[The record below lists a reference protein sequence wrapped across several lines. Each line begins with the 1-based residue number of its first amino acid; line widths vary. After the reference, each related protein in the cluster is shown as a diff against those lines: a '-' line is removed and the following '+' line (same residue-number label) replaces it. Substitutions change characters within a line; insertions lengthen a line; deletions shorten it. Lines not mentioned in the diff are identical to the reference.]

1 MAVHSRLYNQHQPL
15 SLTWSEQ
22 VQACCAIAREKLEV
36 GDYDAGCAALQ
47 PWWILGQWP
56 RQSGLDSLASAEL
69 LLVAG
74 TLSGWVASSKH
85 TTGGRKPAE
94 ALLNGS
100 IAIFEQLGEKVRA
113 AEGRIELACC
123 YYHQGVF
130 DLARSTLHAA
140 LKDLPPDN
148 EDLRSVALIRLAV
161 VERLAGHLHDALALL
176 DEVGPLLMGRKIGRR
191 GDFIL
196 SPLILLRLRDC

>member
-161 VERLAGHLHDALALL
+161 VERLAGRLHDALALL
-176 DEVGPLLMGRKIGRR
+176 DEVGPLLNGAEDWPMGR
-191 GDFIL
+191 FYL
-196 SPLILLRLRDC
+196 